1 MNVYT
6 LQHDNFRCTGL
17 TIQLSRRKEYI
28 YIYIY
33 IYVYQVCL
41 GKNENSEKC
50 QESEDK
56 WVRSI
61 TMMGIIAFIKE
72 ALDEVKTYNQC
83 PSSGFGLQ
91 GAKVVV

>member
-28 YIYIY
+28 
-33 IYVYQVCL
+33 YQVCL

-61 TMMGIIAFIKE
+61 TMMGIISSIKE